1 MGSDRRWFCV
11 PLGKGL
17 SACALAL
24 FLLLPCYRATSQSK
38 QAGEI
43 RGTVMDT
50 TGAVVP
56 GVKVSIHNVQTG
68 VDLPTTTDSTGVYEA
83 PFVPPGEYS
92 IMFAREGFKTFVRNG
107 IVLHVETIKVDAVL
121 EAGAVQETVNVTGE
135 VSVVQ
140 TENAEKSLV
149 LGTQAVTDIPN
160 VGRSWDELLGLLPG
174 VNGGGDA
181 NATGQ
186 GIGVNGQTAYQSN
199 WQIDGGIA
207 MLGGSQNPDILQPP
221 LDSIEEVDL
230 STANFGADRGTG
242 LSVFNVTTKS
252 GTNQFHGGVYEYVEN
267 DIFSSHNFFD
277 QPGTPKPAFHW
288 NEYGFNLGGPILKNK
303 LFFFTDFQVN
313 PTSTP
318 STNFYSYPTDK
329 MRGGDFSQFCQ
340 PGFVNGICTDPSGQ
354 LYDPAT
360 YDPAT
365 GTRQPFLGNII
376 SMNRLDPVAGAI
388 LSYFPKAQNQNAIAN
403 NTSLPVST
411 PINTK
416 WFDVKIDDDLSPLNR
431 LSGSLG
437 LVRQTT
443 YYGDPNCAINCMTTP
458 QHDVRAQITDVWTI
472 TTNKINEFR
481 YSFTH
486 EHFLS
491 TSATLGQGYPAK
503 LKLNNP
509 AADLFPEVSIG
520 GITYT
525 SIGQNAFGIGGESVD
540 AESTFVPSEVF
551 TWIKGKHIL
560 KFGGE
565 YQWWQV
571 NSGFPLQQE
580 GTFDFGDY
588 YSFTSNPATG
598 TGGTGLADFFLG
610 LPDQWGANPQ
620 PETGARS
627 WSEQNFAQD
636 EYKIRSNLTLT
647 FGLRYVIQSGW
658 REVQNR
664 LSSFEPTILNPAT
677 GTLGA
682 IWYAGQAGHTAL
694 TNTVYDFFA
703 PRLGFAWSLGDKTS
717 IRGGFG
723 IYNNLSGWGTHS
735 AGNFLAVGWSPFGYL
750 ITTDGITPV
759 FQLSQGPPPVTYPTA
774 QTRTPDLLNGQGV
787 NYSVWNTPVSYSE
800 EYQLDIQH
808 QMRGGIMAE
817 IAYVGNRGLH
827 LPYTRD
833 INQVPQVLLGQGQS
847 ARAYPQYDAIS
858 TAYFDG
864 ISNYNALQLTAK
876 KQMRHG
882 LLVNANYAFSKTMD
896 EITNTGFGGGG
907 EGRKEHGG
915 GLQNQFDPRSNY
927 GPSSLNTTHFFNGAV
942 VYEIPVGAGRAFLNR
957 GGVLNAIVGGWEVSS
972 LFQFHS
978 GLPFTPYMNSTGGS
992 GALAG
997 SWRPNRIGKGTV
1009 AHPTISEWF
1018 DPTAF
1023 VVPDP
1028 NTFGNSGRNILYGP
1042 GYKNVN
1048 AALLKNFSIPMRG
1061 EQIRLQVKAEASN
1074 VFNHPNFGLPDAGIG
1089 DSAVGTITSA
1099 NGGLPARTMQLGAKI
1114 SF

>member
-1 MGSDRRWFCV
+1 
-11 PLGKGL
+11 
-17 SACALAL
+17 
-24 FLLLPCYRATSQSK
+24 
-38 QAGEI
+38 
-43 RGTVMDT
+43 
-50 TGAVVP
+50 
-56 GVKVSIHNVQTG
+56 
-68 VDLPTTTDSTGVYEA
+68 
-83 PFVPPGEYS
+83 
-92 IMFAREGFKTFVRNG
+92 MFAKEGFKTFVRNG

-121 EAGAVQETVNVTGE
+121 GAGAVQETVTVTGE
-135 VSVVQ
+135 VPLVQ
-140 TENAEKSLV
+140 TESAEKGLV

-186 GIGVNGQTAYQSN
+186 GVGVNGQTAYQSN

-221 LDSIEEVDL
+221 LDSIAGGGSQHGELRGRPRDGPVCLQCDDEERHQPISWERLRICRERHLQL
-230 STANFGADRGTG
+230 SQLLRPTRHSQTSIPLERVRLQPRRPNFEKQAVFFRRFSGKSDEHPEYKFLFLPDGQDARRRFFSV
-242 LSVFNVTTKS
+242 LSARFN
-252 GTNQFHGGVYEYVEN
+252 
-267 DIFSSHNFFD
+267 
-277 QPGTPKPAFHW
+277 
-288 NEYGFNLGGPILKNK
+288 
-303 LFFFTDFQVN
+303 
-313 PTSTP
+313 
-318 STNFYSYPTDK
+318 
-329 MRGGDFSQFCQ
+329 
-340 PGFVNGICTDPSGQ
+340 VNGICTDPSGQ

-376 SMNRLDPVAGAI
+376 PMNRLDPVAGAI
-388 LSYFPKAQNQNAIAN
+388 LSVFSEGAEPECDCQQHR
-403 NTSLPVST
+403 LPVST
-411 PINTK
+411 PIHTK

-509 AADLFPEVSIG
+509 AADVFPEVSIG

-580 GTFDFGDY
+580 GTFDFGNY

-636 EYKIRSNLTLT
+636 EYKIKSNLTLT

-787 NYSVWNTPVSYSE
+787 NYSVWKTPVSYSE

-833 INQVPQVLLGQGQS
+833 INQVPQALLGQGQS

-972 LFQFHS
+972 LFQIHS
-978 GLPFTPYMNSTGGS
+978 GLPFTPSMNSTGGS

-1009 AHPTISEWF
+1009 GHPTISEWF

-1023 VVPDP
+1023 VAPDP

-1048 AALLKNFSIPMRG
+1048 AALLKNFSIKMRG
-1061 EQIRLQVKAEASN
+1061 EQVRLQVKAEASN